1 MTSIEAEQ
9 SQFPNPEVEAIRW
22 WGGGGGGRREVGG
35 PPDGAG
41 ECPWARGFTSGGGG
55 GGGHGPG
62 GSPLDSVSTSS
73 SKYCPRTSSLMVL
86 AKFVV

>member
-1 MTSIEAEQ
+1 MVGEE
-9 SQFPNPEVEAIRW
+9 R
-22 WGGGGGGRREVGG
+22 GRRSE
-35 PPDGAG
+35 G
-41 ECPWARGFTSGGGG
+41 ECPWARGFTTGRGGAMGPGVHHWG

-73 SKYCPRTSSLMVL
+73 SKYYPRTCSLMVL